1 MDDPLE
7 KTRWF
12 QDVILPGRGLLRG
25 RLRRILPAHV
35 DLDDIVAE
43 VLMRAY
49 TVEDWRQIRN
59 GLAFMHRIA
68 RNLLVDQARR
78 EAIISFD
85 YMADLDELGKAVS
98 YEGML
103 HARDALRRLEN
114 LVKKLPVQQRRAFM
128 LRRVEGYSIAD
139 VAAEMGLSVSTVENH
154 LSRALASI
162 ARGTM
167 DNEDHDV
174 EQFLAGQSPATGD
187 RGGSRASGRPD

>member
-1 MDDPLE
+1 MDDPSE

-12 QDVILPGRGLLRG
+12 QDVILPSRGLLRR
-25 RLRRILPAHV
+25 RLRKILPGHM

-49 TVEDWRQIRN
+49 AVDDWRQIRN

-68 RNLLVDQARR
+68 RNLLIDQARR

-85 YMADLDELGKAVS
+85 YMADLDDLGKTVS
-98 YEGML
+98 YDGML
-103 HARDALRRLEN
+103 NARDELRRLEN
-114 LVKKLPVQQRRAFM
+114 LVKKLPMQQRRAFM
-128 LRRVEGYSIAD
+128 LRRVEEYSVAD

-167 DNEDHDV
+167 DSENHDA
-174 EQFLAGQSPATGD
+174 EHTPARQNTKTEN
-187 RGGSRASGRPD
+187 RGGSRASGRPA